1 MINQN
6 LAIILLSTFALS
18 ACAKNTND
26 QQTSA
31 TNNQKNASPELQ
43 SKIQKLIEKT
53 QKI

>member
-6 LAIILLSTFALS
+6 LTIILLSTFALS
-18 ACAKNTND
+18 ACAKSTNES
-26 QQTSA
+26 QTTFA
-31 TNNQKNASPELQ
+31 NQKNASPELQ